1 MIPLGKV
8 SVFAASSWGG
18 FFLEQRMAKLYA
30 EIAKMEAQDDGTVK
44 VWGYASSEAVDS
56 DGEIIAAE
64 AMKAA
69 IPDYMKFGAVREMH
83 GSNAAGTAIE
93 INVENDGRT
102 FFGAHIVDPV
112 AVTKV
117 KTGVYKGFSIGGSVT
132 ARDELNKSQITG
144 LKLTEISLVDRPANP
159 DAVFTCYKA
168 DKPKDEEEA
177 DKDDKPSDKSAEEK
191 GDKPKDGDKEPEA
204 EEKDGKDDKKDDEE
218 EDDKKDE
225 AEKSASVNL
234 SESEIAI
241 LKAVLA
247 KAEKPKDEPVA
258 KSMWQVKSLAD
269 VLMSL
274 EWLISDASY
283 DGVDEA
289 VIAQIKES
297 AGKLAESLK
306 ALTVSEADK
315 LVDGLAA
322 KADKSDDLAKA
333 ESVDELAK
341 AQDAL
346 KKSNDALAKAQ
357 AEIESLKK
365 QAAPPKG
372 STKAISKAED
382 NGEDPLNG
390 FEPIVKNDGS
400 LDDVATLVKA
410 AQAGRL

>member
-1 MIPLGKV
+1 
-8 SVFAASSWGG
+8 
-18 FFLEQRMAKLYA
+18 MAKLYA

-93 INVENDGRT
+93 INVEDDGRT

-159 DAVFTCYKA
+159 DAVFTCFKA

-177 DKDDKPSDKSAEEK
+177 DKDEDDKSADKADETLADDAEK
-191 GDKPKDGDKEPEA
+191 ADG
-204 EEKDGKDDKKDDEE
+204 DKKDDKDDK

-225 AEKSASVNL
+225 TEKSASVNL

-274 EWLISDASY
+274 KWLINDAGY
-283 DGVDEA
+283 DGVDES

-297 AGKLAESLK
+297 AGSLAESLK

-333 ESVDELAK
+333 EMADALAKK

-382 NGEDPLNG
+382 NGEDPLKG

-410 AQAGRL
+410 AQTGRL

>member
-1 MIPLGKV
+1 
-8 SVFAASSWGG
+8 
-18 FFLEQRMAKLYA
+18 MAKLYA

-93 INVENDGRT
+93 INVEDDGRT

-117 KTGVYKGFSIGGSVT
+117 KTGVYKGFSIGGSVI

-177 DKDDKPSDKSAEEK
+177 KKEDDKPSDKTDETPTDDAEK
-191 GDKPKDGDKEPEA
+191 ADGNK
-204 EEKDGKDDKKDDEE
+204 KDDKE
-218 EDDKKDE
+218 DE

-241 LKAVLA
+241 LKAALA
-247 KAEKPKDEPVA
+247 KAEKPKDEPVT

-269 VLMSL
+269 VLTSL
-274 EWLISDASY
+274 KWLINDAGY

-297 AGKLAESLK
+297 AGSLAESLK

-382 NGEDPLNG
+382 NGEDPLKG
-390 FEPIVKNDGS
+390 FQPIVKNDGS

>member
-1 MIPLGKV
+1 
-8 SVFAASSWGG
+8 
-18 FFLEQRMAKLYA
+18 MAKLYA

-56 DGEIIAAE
+56 DGEVIAAE

-93 INVENDGRT
+93 INVEDDGRT

-159 DAVFTCYKA
+159 DAVFTCFKA
-168 DKPKDEEEA
+168 DKPKDEEEEA
-177 DKDDKPSDKSAEEK
+177 DKDDEPAEQPAETPADDTEK
-191 GDKPKDGDKEPEA
+191 ADG
-204 EEKDGKDDKKDDEE
+204 EKVDDK

-225 AEKSASVNL
+225 TEKSASVNL

-269 VLMSL
+269 VLTSL
-274 EWLISDASY
+274 KWLIEDAAY
-283 DGVDEA
+283 DNIDET

-297 AGKLAESLK
+297 AGSLAESLK
-306 ALTVSEADK
+306 ALAASEADK

-372 STKAISKAED
+372 STKAIGKAED

-390 FEPIVKNDGS
+390 FTPIVKNDGS
-400 LDDVATLVKA
+400 LDDVATLIKA
-410 AQAGRL
+410 KQTGRL

>member
-1 MIPLGKV
+1 
-8 SVFAASSWGG
+8 
-18 FFLEQRMAKLYA
+18 MAKLYA

-93 INVENDGRT
+93 INVEDDGRT

-168 DKPKDEEEA
+168 DKPKADEEA
-177 DKDDKPSDKSAEEK
+177 DKEEDDKPTDKADEDK
-191 GDKPKDGDKEPEA
+191 ADKPKDGDKEPEA
-204 EEKDGKDDKKDDEE
+204 EDKDDKGDK

-225 AEKSASVNL
+225 AEKSANVEL

-247 KAEKPKDEPVA
+247 KAEKQEAATKADEPVDELVS
-258 KSMWQVKSLAD
+258 KS
-269 VLMSL
+269 
-274 EWLISDASY
+274 
-283 DGVDEA
+283 
-289 VIAQIKES
+289 
-297 AGKLAESLK
+297 
-306 ALTVSEADK
+306 
-315 LVDGLAA
+315 
-322 KADKSDDLAKA
+322 DKSDDLAKA
-333 ESVDELAK
+333 EMADELAK

-390 FEPIVKNDGS
+390 FQPIVKNDGS
-400 LDDVATLVKA
+400 LDDVATLIKA
-410 AQAGRL
+410 KQTGRL

>member
-1 MIPLGKV
+1 
-8 SVFAASSWGG
+8 
-18 FFLEQRMAKLYA
+18 MAKLYA

-93 INVENDGRT
+93 INVEDDGRT
-102 FFGAHIVDPV
+102 FFGAHIVDPI

-159 DAVFTCYKA
+159 DAVFTCFKA
-168 DKPKDEEEA
+168 DKPKDEEAE
-177 DKDDKPSDKSAEEK
+177 KGEEDKPSDKPAEEEA
-191 GDKPKDGDKEPEA
+191 DKPKDGDKEPEV
-204 EEKDGKDDKKDDEE
+204 EDKDDKGDKDDKKDDK
-218 EDDKKDE
+218 EDE
-225 AEKSASVNL
+225 TEKSASVEL

-241 LKAVLA
+241 LKTVLA
-247 KAEKPKDEPVA
+247 KAEK
-258 KSMWQVKSLAD
+258 L
-269 VLMSL
+269 
-274 EWLISDASY
+274 
-283 DGVDEA
+283 
-289 VIAQIKES
+289 
-297 AGKLAESLK
+297 
-306 ALTVSEADK
+306 
-315 LVDGLAA
+315 

-333 ESVDELAK
+333 ELVDELAK

-372 STKAISKAED
+372 SAKAISKAED
-382 NGEDPLNG
+382 NGEGPLNG
-390 FEPIVKNDGS
+390 FQPIVKNDGS
-400 LDDVATLVKA
+400 LDDVATLIKA
-410 AQAGRL
+410 AQTGRL

>member
-1 MIPLGKV
+1 
-8 SVFAASSWGG
+8 
-18 FFLEQRMAKLYA
+18 MAKLYA

-93 INVENDGRT
+93 INVEDDGRT

-168 DKPKDEEEA
+168 DKPKDEEETA
-177 DKDDKPSDKSAEEK
+177 DKDNEPADKAGETPADDTEK
-191 GDKPKDGDKEPEA
+191 ADGEKVDDKE
-204 EEKDGKDDKKDDEE
+204 
-218 EDDKKDE
+218 DE

-274 EWLISDASY
+274 KWLIEDAAY
-283 DGVDEA
+283 DNIDEA

-297 AGKLAESLK
+297 AGSLAESLK
-306 ALTVSEADK
+306 ALTISEADK

-390 FEPIVKNDGS
+390 FQPIVKNDGS

-410 AQAGRL
+410 AQTGRL

>member
-1 MIPLGKV
+1 
-8 SVFAASSWGG
+8 
-18 FFLEQRMAKLYA
+18 MAKLYA

-93 INVENDGRT
+93 INVEDDGRT

-159 DAVFTCYKA
+159 DAVFTCFKA
-168 DKPKDEEEA
+168 DKPKDDEETA
-177 DKDDKPSDKSAEEK
+177 DKDDEPTDKADETPADDPEK
-191 GDKPKDGDKEPEA
+191 ADG
-204 EEKDGKDDKKDDEE
+204 DKKDDK

-225 AEKSASVNL
+225 AEKSASVEL

-247 KAEKPKDEPVA
+247 KAEKTKDEPVA

-274 EWLISDASY
+274 KWLINDAGY
-283 DGVDEA
+283 DGVDES

-297 AGKLAESLK
+297 AGSLAESLK

-333 ESVDELAK
+333 ESADELAK

-372 STKAISKAED
+372 STKAIGKAED
-382 NGEDPLNG
+382 NGEDPLKG
-390 FEPIVKNDGS
+390 FQPIVKNDGS

-410 AQAGRL
+410 AQSGRL

>member
-1 MIPLGKV
+1 
-8 SVFAASSWGG
+8 
-18 FFLEQRMAKLYA
+18 MAKLYA

-93 INVENDGRT
+93 INVEDDGRT

-159 DAVFTCYKA
+159 DAVFTCFKA

-177 DKDDKPSDKSAEEK
+177 DKEEAEKPTDKADETPADDAEK
-191 GDKPKDGDKEPEA
+191 ADGDKKPGA
-204 EEKDGKDDKKDDEE
+204 EDKDGKDDKD
-218 EDDKKDE
+218 DDKEDE
-225 AEKSASVNL
+225 TEKSASVNL

-247 KAEKPKDEPVA
+247 KAEKPKDEPVT

-274 EWLISDASY
+274 KWLISDAGY

-297 AGKLAESLK
+297 AGSLAESLK

-333 ESVDELAK
+333 ESADELAK

-410 AQAGRL
+410 AQTGRL

>member
-1 MIPLGKV
+1 
-8 SVFAASSWGG
+8 
-18 FFLEQRMAKLYA
+18 MAKLYA

-56 DGEIIAAE
+56 DGEVIAAE

-93 INVENDGRT
+93 INVEDDGRT

-159 DAVFTCYKA
+159 DAVFTCFKA

-177 DKDDKPSDKSAEEK
+177 ADKDDEPADKADETPDDDAEK
-191 GDKPKDGDKEPEA
+191 ADG
-204 EEKDGKDDKKDDEE
+204 DKKDDKEY
-218 EDDKKDE
+218 DKKDE

-258 KSMWQVKSLAD
+258 KSMYQVKSLAD
-269 VLMSL
+269 VLTSL
-274 EWLISDASY
+274 KWLIDDAAY
-283 DGVDEA
+283 VDIDET

-297 AGKLAESLK
+297 AGNLAESLK

-382 NGEDPLNG
+382 NGEDPLQG
-390 FEPIVKNDGS
+390 FQPIVKNDGS
-400 LDDVATLVKA
+400 LDDVATLIKA
-410 AQAGRL
+410 KQTGRL

>member
-1 MIPLGKV
+1 
-8 SVFAASSWGG
+8 
-18 FFLEQRMAKLYA
+18 MAKLYA

-93 INVENDGRT
+93 INVEDDGRT

-177 DKDDKPSDKSAEEK
+177 DKDDKPSNKSAEEE
-191 GDKPKDGDKEPEA
+191 GEKPKDGDKEPEA
-204 EEKDGKDDKKDDEE
+204 EDKDDKD
-218 EDDKKDE
+218 DDKEDE
-225 AEKSASVNL
+225 TEKSASVNL

-258 KSMWQVKSLAD
+258 KSMWQVKSLAG

-274 EWLISDASY
+274 KWLIEDAAY
-283 DGVDEA
+283 DNIDEA

-297 AGKLAESLK
+297 AGSLAESLK

-346 KKSNDALAKAQ
+346 KKSNEALVKAQ

-382 NGEDPLNG
+382 NGEDLLKG

-400 LDDVATLVKA
+400 LDDVATLIKA
-410 AQAGRL
+410 KQTGRL

>member
-1 MIPLGKV
+1 MT
-8 SVFAASSWGG
+8 
-18 FFLEQRMAKLYA
+18 KLYA

-56 DGEIIAAE
+56 DGEVIAAE

-93 INVENDGRT
+93 INVEDDGRT

-168 DKPKDEEEA
+168 DKPKADEEA
-177 DKDDKPSDKSAEEK
+177 DKDEDDKSADKTDETPADDDEK
-191 GDKPKDGDKEPEA
+191 A
-204 EEKDGKDDKKDDEE
+204 DDKADVKD
-218 EDDKKDE
+218 DDKKDE
-225 AEKSASVNL
+225 AEKSVSVNL

-247 KAEKPKDEPVA
+247 KADKPKDEPVA
-258 KSMWQVKSLAD
+258 KSMYQVKSLAD

-274 EWLISDASY
+274 KWLVDDAVY
-283 DGVDEA
+283 VDIDEA

-297 AGKLAESLK
+297 AGSLAESLK
-306 ALTVSEADK
+306 ALAVSEADK

-322 KADKSDDLAKA
+322 KADKSDDLTKA

-372 STKAISKAED
+372 STKAIGKAED

-390 FEPIVKNDGS
+390 FQPIVKNDGS
-400 LDDVATLVKA
+400 LDDVATLIKA
-410 AQAGRL
+410 KQTGRL

>member
-1 MIPLGKV
+1 
-8 SVFAASSWGG
+8 
-18 FFLEQRMAKLYA
+18 MAKLYA

-93 INVENDGRT
+93 INVEDDGRT

-168 DKPKDEEEA
+168 DKPKDGEEAA
-177 DKDDKPSDKSAEEK
+177 DKDDEPADKTDETPADDTEK
-191 GDKPKDGDKEPEA
+191 ADGEKVDDKEDET
-204 EEKDGKDDKKDDEE
+204 EKTARIE
-218 EDDKKDE
+218 
-225 AEKSASVNL
+225 L

-258 KSMWQVKSLAD
+258 KSMYQVKSLAD
-269 VLMSL
+269 VLTSL
-274 EWLISDASY
+274 KWLIDDAAY
-283 DGVDEA
+283 DDVDAA

-297 AGKLAESLK
+297 AGSLAESLK

-333 ESVDELAK
+333 ESADELAK

-382 NGEDPLNG
+382 NGEDPLQG
-390 FEPIVKNDGS
+390 FQPIVKNDGS
-400 LDDVATLVKA
+400 LDDVATLIKA
-410 AQAGRL
+410 KQTGRL

>member
-1 MIPLGKV
+1 
-8 SVFAASSWGG
+8 VFAASSWGG

-83 GSNAAGTAIE
+83 GSTAAGTAIE
-93 INVENDGRT
+93 INVEDDGRT

-177 DKDDKPSDKSAEEK
+177 DKNEDDKTADKTDETPADDAEK
-191 GDKPKDGDKEPEA
+191 ADS
-204 EEKDGKDDKKDDEE
+204 DKKDDKGDKEDD
-218 EDDKKDE
+218 EDDKEDE
-225 AEKSASVNL
+225 TEKSESVNL
-234 SESEIAI
+234 SESEIVLLKTI
-241 LKAVLA
+241 LARL
-247 KAEKPKDEPVA
+247 EKSSVP
-258 KSMWQVKSLAD
+258 
-269 VLMSL
+269 
-274 EWLISDASY
+274 
-283 DGVDEA
+283 G
-289 VIAQIKES
+289 
-297 AGKLAESLK
+297 
-306 ALTVSEADK
+306 
-315 LVDGLAA
+315 
-322 KADKSDDLAKA
+322 DLAKA

-382 NGEDPLNG
+382 NGEDPLKG

-400 LDDVATLVKA
+400 LDDVATLIKA
-410 AQAGRL
+410 KQTGRL

>member
-1 MIPLGKV
+1 
-8 SVFAASSWGG
+8 
-18 FFLEQRMAKLYA
+18 MAKLYA

-56 DGEIIAAE
+56 DGETIAAE

-93 INVENDGRT
+93 INVEDDGRT
-102 FFGAHIVDPV
+102 FFGAHIVDPI

-159 DAVFTCYKA
+159 DAVFTCFKA
-168 DKPKDEEEA
+168 DKPKDGEEAA
-177 DKDDKPSDKSAEEK
+177 DKDEDEKPTDKADETPADDAEK
-191 GDKPKDGDKEPEA
+191 ADG
-204 EEKDGKDDKKDDEE
+204 DKKDDKE
-218 EDDKKDE
+218 DE
-225 AEKSASVNL
+225 AEKSASVEL
-234 SESEIAI
+234 SASEIAV

-247 KAEKPKDEPVA
+247 KADKSGYEHKYEPVA

-274 EWLISDASY
+274 KWLIEDAAY
-283 DGVDEA
+283 DNIDET

-297 AGKLAESLK
+297 AGSLAESLK
-306 ALTVSEADK
+306 ALTISEADK

-346 KKSNDALAKAQ
+346 KKSNDALVKAQ

-372 STKAISKAED
+372 SIKAISKAED

-390 FEPIVKNDGS
+390 FQPIVKNDGS

-410 AQAGRL
+410 AQTGRL

>member
-1 MIPLGKV
+1 
-8 SVFAASSWGG
+8 
-18 FFLEQRMAKLYA
+18 MAKLYA

-93 INVENDGRT
+93 INVEDDGRT

-159 DAVFTCYKA
+159 DAVFTCFKA

-177 DKDDKPSDKSAEEK
+177 DKDEDDKSADKADETLADDAEK
-191 GDKPKDGDKEPEA
+191 ADG
-204 EEKDGKDDKKDDEE
+204 DKKDDKDDK

-225 AEKSASVNL
+225 TEKSASVNL

-269 VLMSL
+269 VLTSL
-274 EWLISDASY
+274 KWLIEDAAY
-283 DGVDEA
+283 DNIDEA

-297 AGKLAESLK
+297 AGSLAESLK

-315 LVDGLAA
+315 LVDGLAT

-333 ESVDELAK
+333 ESADELAK

-390 FEPIVKNDGS
+390 FQPIVKNDGS
-400 LDDVATLVKA
+400 LDDVATLIKA
-410 AQAGRL
+410 KQTGRL

>member
-1 MIPLGKV
+1 
-8 SVFAASSWGG
+8 
-18 FFLEQRMAKLYA
+18 MAKLYA

-93 INVENDGRT
+93 INVEDDGRT

-159 DAVFTCYKA
+159 DAVFTCFKA
-168 DKPKDEEEA
+168 DKPKDEEA
-177 DKDDKPSDKSAEEK
+177 DKDEDDKPAGKSDETPADDAEK
-191 GDKPKDGDKEPEA
+191 ADGDKKADEG
-204 EEKDGKDDKKDDEE
+204 DG
-218 EDDKKDE
+218 KKDE
-225 AEKSASVNL
+225 AEKSVSVEL
-234 SESEIAI
+234 SASEIAI
-241 LKAVLA
+241 LKAALA
-247 KAEKPKDEPVA
+247 KAEKQEDEPVA

-274 EWLISDASY
+274 KWLINDAGY

-297 AGKLAESLK
+297 AGSLAESLK

-372 STKAISKAED
+372 STKAIGKAED

-390 FEPIVKNDGS
+390 FQPIVKNDGS
-400 LDDVATLVKA
+400 LDDVATLIKA
-410 AQAGRL
+410 AQTGRL

>member
-8 SVFAASSWGG
+8 SVFAASLWGG

-93 INVENDGRT
+93 INVEDDGRT

-168 DKPKDEEEA
+168 DKTKADEEAEKA
-177 DKDDKPSDKSAEEK
+177 EDDKPSDKSAE
-191 GDKPKDGDKEPEA
+191 D
-204 EEKDGKDDKKDDEE
+204 KDGKDDKGDKEDDE
-218 EDDKKDE
+218 DE
-225 AEKSASVNL
+225 TEKSESVNL

-247 KAEKPKDEPVA
+247 KAEKQEAATKADEPVDESVR
-258 KSMWQVKSLAD
+258 KS
-269 VLMSL
+269 
-274 EWLISDASY
+274 
-283 DGVDEA
+283 
-289 VIAQIKES
+289 
-297 AGKLAESLK
+297 
-306 ALTVSEADK
+306 
-315 LVDGLAA
+315 
-322 KADKSDDLAKA
+322 DKSDDLAKA
-333 ESVDELAK
+333 EMADELAK

-382 NGEDPLNG
+382 NGEDPLKG

-400 LDDVATLVKA
+400 LDDVATLIKA
-410 AQAGRL
+410 AQTGRL

>member
-1 MIPLGKV
+1 
-8 SVFAASSWGG
+8 
-18 FFLEQRMAKLYA
+18 MAKLYA

-56 DGEIIAAE
+56 DGEVIAAE

-93 INVENDGRT
+93 INVEDDGRT

-159 DAVFTCYKA
+159 DAVFTCFKA
-168 DKPKDEEEA
+168 DKPKDGEEAA
-177 DKDDKPSDKSAEEK
+177 DKDDEPADKTDETPADDTEK
-191 GDKPKDGDKEPEA
+191 ADG
-204 EEKDGKDDKKDDEE
+204 EKVDDK

-225 AEKSASVNL
+225 TEKSASVNL

-269 VLMSL
+269 VLASL
-274 EWLISDASY
+274 KWLIEDAIY
-283 DGVDEA
+283 DDVDAA

-297 AGKLAESLK
+297 AGSLAESLK

-315 LVDGLAA
+315 LVDGLAT

-333 ESVDELAK
+333 ESADELAK

-372 STKAISKAED
+372 STKAIGKAED
-382 NGEDPLNG
+382 NGEDPLKG
-390 FEPIVKNDGS
+390 FQPIVKNDGS

>member
-1 MIPLGKV
+1 
-8 SVFAASSWGG
+8 
-18 FFLEQRMAKLYA
+18 MAKLYA

-93 INVENDGRT
+93 INVEDDGRT

-159 DAVFTCYKA
+159 DAVFTCFKA
-168 DKPKDEEEA
+168 DKPKDEEEKDEDDKPA
-177 DKDDKPSDKSAEEK
+177 DKTDETPADDAEKADDKADGKKDDKE
-191 GDKPKDGDKEPEA
+191 
-204 EEKDGKDDKKDDEE
+204 
-218 EDDKKDE
+218 DE

-241 LKAVLA
+241 LKAALA

-274 EWLISDASY
+274 KWLINDAGY

-297 AGKLAESLK
+297 AGSLAESLK
-306 ALTVSEADK
+306 ALTISEADK

-382 NGEDPLNG
+382 NGEDPLKG

-400 LDDVATLVKA
+400 LDDVATLIKA
-410 AQAGRL
+410 AQTGRL

>member
-1 MIPLGKV
+1 
-8 SVFAASSWGG
+8 
-18 FFLEQRMAKLYA
+18 MAKLYA

-93 INVENDGRT
+93 INVEDDGRT

-177 DKDDKPSDKSAEEK
+177 EKEEDDKPSDKSAEDED
-191 GDKPKDGDKEPEA
+191 DKPKDGDKKPEA
-204 EEKDGKDDKKDDEE
+204 EDKDGKDDKDDGKE
-218 EDDKKDE
+218 DE

-234 SESEIAI
+234 SESEISI

-247 KAEKPKDEPVA
+247 KAEKQEAVTK
-258 KSMWQVKSLAD
+258 AD
-269 VLMSL
+269 
-274 EWLISDASY
+274 DP
-283 DGVDEA
+283 VDE
-289 VIAQIKES
+289 S
-297 AGKLAESLK
+297 
-306 ALTVSEADK
+306 VSK
-315 LVDGLAA
+315 S
-322 KADKSDDLAKA
+322 DKSDDLAKA
-333 ESVDELAK
+333 EMADELAK

-382 NGEDPLNG
+382 NGEDPLKG

-400 LDDVATLVKA
+400 LDDVATLIKA
-410 AQAGRL
+410 AQTGRL

>member
-1 MIPLGKV
+1 
-8 SVFAASSWGG
+8 
-18 FFLEQRMAKLYA
+18 MAKLYA

-93 INVENDGRT
+93 INVEDDGRT

-159 DAVFTCYKA
+159 DAVFTCFKA
-168 DKPKDEEEA
+168 DKPKDGEEAA
-177 DKDDKPSDKSAEEK
+177 DKDEDDKSTDKADETPADDAEKADSDKKA
-191 GDKPKDGDKEPEA
+191 D
-204 EEKDGKDDKKDDEE
+204 E

-225 AEKSASVNL
+225 AEKSASVEL

-274 EWLISDASY
+274 KWLIEDAVY
-283 DGVDEA
+283 GNIDEA

-297 AGKLAESLK
+297 AGSLAESLK

-365 QAAPPKG
+365 QVAPPKG

-390 FEPIVKNDGS
+390 FQPIVKNDGS

-410 AQAGRL
+410 AQTGRL

>member
-1 MIPLGKV
+1 
-8 SVFAASSWGG
+8 
-18 FFLEQRMAKLYA
+18 MAKLYA

-93 INVENDGRT
+93 INVEDDGRT

-168 DKPKDEEEA
+168 DKPKDKEEA
-177 DKDDKPSDKSAEEK
+177 EK
-191 GDKPKDGDKEPEA
+191 
-204 EEKDGKDDKKDDEE
+204 E
-218 EDDKKDE
+218 EDDKTADKTDETPADDAEKADGNKKDDKE
-225 AEKSASVNL
+225 DKEDETEKSASVEL

-269 VLMSL
+269 VLTSL
-274 EWLISDASY
+274 KWLINDAVY
-283 DGVDEA
+283 DGTDET

-297 AGKLAESLK
+297 AGSLAESLK

-357 AEIESLKK
+357 AEIEILKK

-390 FEPIVKNDGS
+390 FQPIVKNDGS

-410 AQAGRL
+410 AHTGRL

>member
-1 MIPLGKV
+1 MT
-8 SVFAASSWGG
+8 
-18 FFLEQRMAKLYA
+18 KLYA

-56 DGEIIAAE
+56 DGEVIAAE

-93 INVENDGRT
+93 INVEDDGRT
-102 FFGAHIVDPV
+102 FFGAHIVDPI

-132 ARDELNKSQITG
+132 ARDDLNKSQITG

-159 DAVFTCYKA
+159 DAVFTCFKA
-168 DKPKDEEEA
+168 DKPKADEEA
-177 DKDDKPSDKSAEEK
+177 DKDEDDKSADKTDETPADDAEK
-191 GDKPKDGDKEPEA
+191 ADG
-204 EEKDGKDDKKDDEE
+204 DKKDDK
-218 EDDKKDE
+218 EDKEDE

-247 KAEKPKDEPVA
+247 KADKPKDEPVA
-258 KSMWQVKSLAD
+258 KSMYQVKSLAD

-274 EWLISDASY
+274 KWLVDDAVY
-283 DGVDEA
+283 VDIDEA

-297 AGKLAESLK
+297 AASLAESLK
-306 ALTVSEADK
+306 ALAASEADK
-315 LVDGLAA
+315 LVDGLAV
-322 KADKSDDLAKA
+322 KADKSDDIAKA
-333 ESVDELAK
+333 ESADELAK

-346 KKSNDALAKAQ
+346 KKSNDALAKAR

-372 STKAISKAED
+372 STKAIGKAED
-382 NGEDPLNG
+382 NGEDPLKG
-390 FEPIVKNDGS
+390 FQPIVKNDGS
-400 LDDVATLVKA
+400 LDDVATLIKA
-410 AQAGRL
+410 AQTGRL

>member
-1 MIPLGKV
+1 
-8 SVFAASSWGG
+8 
-18 FFLEQRMAKLYA
+18 MAKLYA

-93 INVENDGRT
+93 INVEDDGRT

-159 DAVFTCYKA
+159 DAVFTCFKA
-168 DKPKDEEEA
+168 DKPKDGEEVA
-177 DKDDKPSDKSAEEK
+177 DKDDEPADKADETPADDTEK
-191 GDKPKDGDKEPEA
+191 ADG
-204 EEKDGKDDKKDDEE
+204 DKKDDK

-247 KAEKPKDEPVA
+247 KAEKQEAATKADEPVDESVI
-258 KSMWQVKSLAD
+258 KS
-269 VLMSL
+269 
-274 EWLISDASY
+274 
-283 DGVDEA
+283 
-289 VIAQIKES
+289 
-297 AGKLAESLK
+297 
-306 ALTVSEADK
+306 
-315 LVDGLAA
+315 
-322 KADKSDDLAKA
+322 DKSDDLAKA
-333 ESVDELAK
+333 EMADALAK

-390 FEPIVKNDGS
+390 FQPIVKNDGS
-400 LDDVATLVKA
+400 LDDVATLIKA
-410 AQAGRL
+410 KQTGRL

>member
-1 MIPLGKV
+1 
-8 SVFAASSWGG
+8 
-18 FFLEQRMAKLYA
+18 MAKLYA

-93 INVENDGRT
+93 INVEDDGRT

-112 AVTKV
+112 AVAKV

-159 DAVFTCYKA
+159 DAVFTCFKA

-177 DKDDKPSDKSAEEK
+177 TDKDDKPSDKSTEEE
-191 GDKPKDGDKEPEA
+191 DENPKDGDKEPKA
-204 EEKDGKDDKKDDEE
+204 EDKDDKDA
-218 EDDKKDE
+218 DKKDE
-225 AEKSASVNL
+225 AEKSASVEL
-234 SESEIAI
+234 SKSEIAI

-247 KAEKPKDEPVA
+247 KAEKPKDEPVT
-258 KSMWQVKSLAD
+258 KSMYQVKSLAD

-274 EWLISDASY
+274 KWLVEDAVY
-283 DGVDEA
+283 GNIDDA

-297 AGKLAESLK
+297 AGSLAESLK
-306 ALTVSEADK
+306 ALAASEADK
-315 LVDGLAA
+315 LVDGLTA

-333 ESVDELAK
+333 ESADELAK

-372 STKAISKAED
+372 STKAIGKAED

-400 LDDVATLVKA
+400 LDDVATLIKA
-410 AQAGRL
+410 KQTGRL

>member
-1 MIPLGKV
+1 
-8 SVFAASSWGG
+8 
-18 FFLEQRMAKLYA
+18 MAKLYA

-56 DGEIIAAE
+56 DGEVIAAE

-93 INVENDGRT
+93 INVEDDGRT

-159 DAVFTCYKA
+159 DAVFTCFKA

-177 DKDDKPSDKSAEEK
+177 TDKDDKPSDKSTEEE
-191 GDKPKDGDKEPEA
+191 DENPKDGDKEPKA
-204 EEKDGKDDKKDDEE
+204 EDKDDKD
-218 EDDKKDE
+218 DDKKDE
-225 AEKSASVNL
+225 AEKSVSVNL

-247 KAEKPKDEPVA
+247 KADKPKDEPVA
-258 KSMWQVKSLAD
+258 KSMYQVKSLAD

-274 EWLISDASY
+274 KWLVEDAVY
-283 DGVDEA
+283 GNIDDA
-289 VIAQIKES
+289 VTAQIKES
-297 AGKLAESLK
+297 AASLAESLK
-306 ALTVSEADK
+306 ALTVSETDK

-333 ESVDELAK
+333 ESADELAK

-365 QAAPPKG
+365 QAATPKG

-390 FEPIVKNDGS
+390 FQPIVKNDGS

-410 AQAGRL
+410 AQTGRL

>member
-1 MIPLGKV
+1 
-8 SVFAASSWGG
+8 
-18 FFLEQRMAKLYA
+18 MAKLYA

-56 DGEIIAAE
+56 DGEIITAQ

-93 INVENDGRT
+93 INVEDDGRT

-117 KTGVYKGFSIGGSVT
+117 KKGVYKGFSIGGGVT
-132 ARDELNKSQITG
+132 SRDELNKSQITG

-159 DAVFTCYKA
+159 DAVFTCFKA
-168 DKPKDEEEA
+168 DKPKDGEEA
-177 DKDDKPSDKSAEEK
+177 ADKGDEPAEKTDETPADDTEKADGEKVDEKVDDK
-191 GDKPKDGDKEPEA
+191 
-204 EEKDGKDDKKDDEE
+204 

-225 AEKSASVNL
+225 AEKSASVEL

-247 KAEKPKDEPVA
+247 KAEKQEAATKADEPVDESVS
-258 KSMWQVKSLAD
+258 KS
-269 VLMSL
+269 
-274 EWLISDASY
+274 
-283 DGVDEA
+283 
-289 VIAQIKES
+289 
-297 AGKLAESLK
+297 
-306 ALTVSEADK
+306 
-315 LVDGLAA
+315 
-322 KADKSDDLAKA
+322 DKSDDLAKA
-333 ESVDELAK
+333 EMADALAK

-365 QAAPPKG
+365 QAVPPKG
-372 STKAISKAED
+372 SIKAISKAED

-390 FEPIVKNDGS
+390 FAPIVKNDGS

-410 AQAGRL
+410 AQTGRL

>member
-1 MIPLGKV
+1 
-8 SVFAASSWGG
+8 
-18 FFLEQRMAKLYA
+18 MAKLYA

-56 DGEIIAAE
+56 DGEVIAAE

-93 INVENDGRT
+93 INVEDDGRT

-159 DAVFTCYKA
+159 DAVFTCFKA
-168 DKPKDEEEA
+168 DKPKDDDEV
-177 DKDDKPSDKSAEEK
+177 DKAEDDKPSDKADETPADDAEK
-191 GDKPKDGDKEPEA
+191 ADGNK
-204 EEKDGKDDKKDDEE
+204 KDDKKDET
-218 EDDKKDE
+218 
-225 AEKSASVNL
+225 EKSASVEL

-269 VLMSL
+269 VLISL
-274 EWLISDASY
+274 KWLINDAGY
-283 DGVDEA
+283 DGVDES

-297 AGKLAESLK
+297 AGSLAESLK

-333 ESVDELAK
+333 EMADELAK

-365 QAAPPKG
+365 KAAPPKG
-372 STKAISKAED
+372 STKAIGKAED
-382 NGEDPLNG
+382 NGEDPLKG
-390 FEPIVKNDGS
+390 FQPIVKNDGS
-400 LDDVATLVKA
+400 LDDVATLIKA
-410 AQAGRL
+410 KQTGRL

>member
-1 MIPLGKV
+1 
-8 SVFAASSWGG
+8 
-18 FFLEQRMAKLYA
+18 MAKLYA

-93 INVENDGRT
+93 INVEDDGRT

-159 DAVFTCYKA
+159 DAVFTCFKA
-168 DKPKDEEEA
+168 DKPKDGEEAA
-177 DKDDKPSDKSAEEK
+177 DKDDEPADKTDETPADDTEK
-191 GDKPKDGDKEPEA
+191 ADG
-204 EEKDGKDDKKDDEE
+204 EKVDDK

-225 AEKSASVNL
+225 TEKSASVEL

-258 KSMWQVKSLAD
+258 KSMYQVKSLAD
-269 VLMSL
+269 VLTSL
-274 EWLISDASY
+274 KWLIDDAAY
-283 DGVDEA
+283 VDIDET

-297 AGKLAESLK
+297 AGSLAESLK
-306 ALTVSEADK
+306 ALTISEADK

-372 STKAISKAED
+372 STKAIGKAED
-382 NGEDPLNG
+382 NGEDPLKG
-390 FEPIVKNDGS
+390 FQPIVKNDGS

-410 AQAGRL
+410 AHAGRL

>member
-1 MIPLGKV
+1 
-8 SVFAASSWGG
+8 
-18 FFLEQRMAKLYA
+18 MAKLYA

-93 INVENDGRT
+93 INVEDDGRT

-168 DKPKDEEEA
+168 DKPKDDEEA
-177 DKDDKPSDKSAEEK
+177 GKDEDDKPSDKPAEGKDE
-191 GDKPKDGDKEPEA
+191 KPKDGDKEPKA
-204 EEKDGKDDKKDDEE
+204 EDKDDKDDK
-218 EDDKKDE
+218 EDDKEDE

-247 KAEKPKDEPVA
+247 KAEKQEAVTK
-258 KSMWQVKSLAD
+258 AD
-269 VLMSL
+269 
-274 EWLISDASY
+274 DH
-283 DGVDEA
+283 VDEA
-289 VIAQIKES
+289 VSKS
-297 AGKLAESLK
+297 
-306 ALTVSEADK
+306 
-315 LVDGLAA
+315 
-322 KADKSDDLAKA
+322 DKSDDLAKA
-333 ESVDELAK
+333 EMADALAK

-346 KKSNDALAKAQ
+346 KKSNDALAKAE

-365 QAAPPKG
+365 QAVPPKG

-382 NGEDPLNG
+382 NGEDPLKG

-400 LDDVATLVKA
+400 LDDVATLIKA
-410 AQAGRL
+410 AQTGRL

>member
-1 MIPLGKV
+1 MGRL
-8 SVFAASSWGG
+8 
-18 FFLEQRMAKLYA
+18 FLEQRMAKLYA

-93 INVENDGRT
+93 INVEDDGRT

-177 DKDDKPSDKSAEEK
+177 DKEEDDKPSDKSAEEE
-191 GDKPKDGDKEPEA
+191 GDKPKDGDKKPEA
-204 EEKDGKDDKKDDEE
+204 EDKDDKDDK

-234 SESEIAI
+234 SESESAI

-269 VLMSL
+269 VLVSL
-274 EWLISDASY
+274 KWLISDAGY

-289 VIAQIKES
+289 VIAQIKDS
-297 AGKLAESLK
+297 AGSLAESLK

-315 LVDGLAA
+315 LVDDLEA

-382 NGEDPLNG
+382 NGEDPLKG
-390 FEPIVKNDGS
+390 FQPIVKNDGS
-400 LDDVATLVKA
+400 LDDVATLIKA
-410 AQAGRL
+410 KQTGHL

>member
-1 MIPLGKV
+1 
-8 SVFAASSWGG
+8 
-18 FFLEQRMAKLYA
+18 MAKLYA

-93 INVENDGRT
+93 INVEDDGRT
-102 FFGAHIVDPV
+102 FFGAHIVDPI

-159 DAVFTCYKA
+159 DAVFTCFKA
-168 DKPKDEEEA
+168 DKPKDDEEAA
-177 DKDDKPSDKSAEEK
+177 DKDDKPSDKSDEEK

-204 EEKDGKDDKKDDEE
+204 KDKDGKDDKDDKKDDEE
-218 EDDKKDE
+218 DGKKDD

-234 SESEIAI
+234 SESEIVL

-247 KAEKPKDEPVA
+247 RLEKSSVP
-258 KSMWQVKSLAD
+258 
-269 VLMSL
+269 
-274 EWLISDASY
+274 
-283 DGVDEA
+283 
-289 VIAQIKES
+289 
-297 AGKLAESLK
+297 
-306 ALTVSEADK
+306 
-315 LVDGLAA
+315 
-322 KADKSDDLAKA
+322 DDLAKA
-333 ESVDELAK
+333 ESADELAK

-346 KKSNDALAKAQ
+346 KKSNEALAKAQ

-390 FEPIVKNDGS
+390 FQPIVKNDGS

>member
-1 MIPLGKV
+1 
-8 SVFAASSWGG
+8 
-18 FFLEQRMAKLYA
+18 MAKLYA

-93 INVENDGRT
+93 INVEDDGRT

-168 DKPKDEEEA
+168 DKPKDEEET
-177 DKDDKPSDKSAEEK
+177 DKDDKPADKADETPADDAEK
-191 GDKPKDGDKEPEA
+191 ADGDKKA
-204 EEKDGKDDKKDDEE
+204 DEE
-218 EDDKKDE
+218 DKEDE

-247 KAEKPKDEPVA
+247 KAATK
-258 KSMWQVKSLAD
+258 AD
-269 VLMSL
+269 
-274 EWLISDASY
+274 DP
-283 DGVDEA
+283 VDEA
-289 VIAQIKES
+289 VSKS
-297 AGKLAESLK
+297 
-306 ALTVSEADK
+306 
-315 LVDGLAA
+315 
-322 KADKSDDLAKA
+322 DKSDDLAKA
-333 ESVDELAK
+333 EMADALAK

-382 NGEDPLNG
+382 NGEDHLNG
-390 FEPIVKNDGS
+390 FQPIVKNDGS

-410 AQAGRL
+410 AQTGRL

>member
-1 MIPLGKV
+1 
-8 SVFAASSWGG
+8 
-18 FFLEQRMAKLYA
+18 MAKLYA

-93 INVENDGRT
+93 INVEDDGRT

-168 DKPKDEEEA
+168 DKPRDEEEA
-177 DKDDKPSDKSAEEK
+177 DKEEDDKPSDKSAEAED
-191 GDKPKDGDKEPEA
+191 DKPKDGDKKPEA
-204 EEKDGKDDKKDDEE
+204 EDKDDKDDKKDDKE
-218 EDDKKDE
+218 DE

-269 VLMSL
+269 VLISL
-274 EWLISDASY
+274 KWLIDDANYGS
-283 DGVDEA
+283 VDKD
-289 VIAQIKES
+289 ITAQIKES
-297 AGKLAESLK
+297 AASLAESLK

-400 LDDVATLVKA
+400 LDDVATLIKA
-410 AQAGRL
+410 KQTGRL

>member
-1 MIPLGKV
+1 
-8 SVFAASSWGG
+8 
-18 FFLEQRMAKLYA
+18 MAKLYA

-93 INVENDGRT
+93 INVEDDGRT

-168 DKPKDEEEA
+168 DKPKDKEEA
-177 DKDDKPSDKSAEEK
+177 EK
-191 GDKPKDGDKEPEA
+191 
-204 EEKDGKDDKKDDEE
+204 E
-218 EDDKKDE
+218 EDDKTADKTDETPADDAEKADGNKKDDKE
-225 AEKSASVNL
+225 DKEDETEKSASVEL

-269 VLMSL
+269 VLTSL
-274 EWLISDASY
+274 KWLINDAVY
-283 DGVDEA
+283 DGTDET

-297 AGKLAESLK
+297 AGSLAESLK

-357 AEIESLKK
+357 AEIEILKK

-390 FEPIVKNDGS
+390 FQPIVKNDGS
-400 LDDVATLVKA
+400 LDDVATLIKA
-410 AQAGRL
+410 AQTGRL

>member
-1 MIPLGKV
+1 
-8 SVFAASSWGG
+8 
-18 FFLEQRMAKLYA
+18 MAKLYA

-93 INVENDGRT
+93 INVEDDGRT

-159 DAVFTCYKA
+159 DAVFTCFKA
-168 DKPKDEEEA
+168 DKPKDEEEVA
-177 DKDDKPSDKSAEEK
+177 DKDDKPSDKPAEEE

-204 EEKDGKDDKKDDEE
+204 EGKDDKDDKDDDK
-218 EDDKKDE
+218 EDE
-225 AEKSASVNL
+225 TEKSASVDL
-234 SESEIAI
+234 SEAEIAI

-247 KAEKPKDEPVA
+247 RFEK
-258 KSMWQVKSLAD
+258 S
-269 VLMSL
+269 
-274 EWLISDASY
+274 
-283 DGVDEA
+283 A
-289 VIAQIKES
+289 V
-297 AGKLAESLK
+297 
-306 ALTVSEADK
+306 
-315 LVDGLAA
+315 
-322 KADKSDDLAKA
+322 SDDLAKA
-333 ESVDELAK
+333 ESADELAK

-357 AEIESLKK
+357 AELESLKK

-372 STKAISKAED
+372 SAKAISKAED
-382 NGEDPLNG
+382 NGEDPLKG
-390 FEPIVKNDGS
+390 FQPIVKNDGS

>member
-1 MIPLGKV
+1 
-8 SVFAASSWGG
+8 
-18 FFLEQRMAKLYA
+18 MAKLYA

-93 INVENDGRT
+93 INVEDDGRT

-159 DAVFTCYKA
+159 DAVFTCFKA
-168 DKPKDEEEA
+168 DKPKDEEEAA
-177 DKDDKPSDKSAEEK
+177 DKDDKPSDKSAEEE

-204 EEKDGKDDKKDDEE
+204 EGKDDKDDKDD
-218 EDDKKDE
+218 DKEDE
-225 AEKSASVNL
+225 AEKSAGVNL
-234 SESEIAI
+234 SEAEIAI

-247 KAEKPKDEPVA
+247 RFEK
-258 KSMWQVKSLAD
+258 S
-269 VLMSL
+269 
-274 EWLISDASY
+274 
-283 DGVDEA
+283 A
-289 VIAQIKES
+289 V
-297 AGKLAESLK
+297 
-306 ALTVSEADK
+306 
-315 LVDGLAA
+315 
-322 KADKSDDLAKA
+322 SDDLAKA
-333 ESVDELAK
+333 EMADALAK

-382 NGEDPLNG
+382 NGEDPLKG

-410 AQAGRL
+410 AQTGRL

>member
-1 MIPLGKV
+1 
-8 SVFAASSWGG
+8 
-18 FFLEQRMAKLYA
+18 MAKLYA

-93 INVENDGRT
+93 INVEDDGRT

-159 DAVFTCYKA
+159 DAVFTCFKA
-168 DKPKDEEEA
+168 DKPKDDEEA
-177 DKDDKPSDKSAEEK
+177 GKEEDEKPADKADETPADDAEK
-191 GDKPKDGDKEPEA
+191 ADGDKKA
-204 EEKDGKDDKKDDEE
+204 DE

-225 AEKSASVNL
+225 AEKSANVEL

-247 KAEKPKDEPVA
+247 KAEKPKDELVA
-258 KSMWQVKSLAD
+258 KSIYQVKSLTD
-269 VLMSL
+269 VLISL
-274 EWLISDASY
+274 KWLIDDANYGS
-283 DGVDEA
+283 VDKD
-289 VIAQIKES
+289 ITAQIKES
-297 AGKLAESLK
+297 AASLAESLK
-306 ALTVSEADK
+306 ALTASEADK
-315 LVDGLAA
+315 LVDGLSA

-333 ESVDELAK
+333 ESANELAK

-346 KKSNDALAKAQ
+346 KKSNEALAKAQ

-390 FEPIVKNDGS
+390 FQPIVKNDGS
-400 LDDVATLVKA
+400 LDDVATLIKA
-410 AQAGRL
+410 KQTGRL